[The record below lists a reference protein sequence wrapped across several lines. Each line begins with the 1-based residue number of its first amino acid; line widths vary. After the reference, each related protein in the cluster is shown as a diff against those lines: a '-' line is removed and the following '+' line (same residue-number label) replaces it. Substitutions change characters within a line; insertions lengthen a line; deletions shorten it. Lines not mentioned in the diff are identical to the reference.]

1 MLGTIDIWH
10 SDVPSPTGWWNR
22 RGSRGWVEWGALEDA
37 HPLPG
42 EGRRGPRSLVFG
54 LWPLSPYTLQDSPR
68 LPSDFA
74 LT

>member
-22 RGSRGWVEWGALEDA
+22 RGSRGWVEWEVVEDA

-42 EGRRGPRSLVFG
+42 EGRRGPWSLVFG
-54 LWPLSPYTLQDSPR
+54 LWPLSPSTLQDSPR
-68 LPSDFA
+68 FPSYSA
-74 LT
+74 VA